1 MTILVSQKLISSI
14 ILYIIS
20 SLLGG
25 TASKAMQ
32 GLTLTEVNYDL
43 AVELLQERFGS
54 KQVIISA
61 HMDEL
66 TKLQDSTLDSPSSLR
81 NIYSKITV
89 HTQGLGSLGVDLN
102 HYGALLVPLIMP
114 KISN

>member
-1 MTILVSQKLISSI
+1 MTILISQKLISSI

-54 KQVIISA
+54 K
-61 HMDEL
+61 
-66 TKLQDSTLDSPSSLR
+66 
-81 NIYSKITV
+81 
-89 HTQGLGSLGVDLN
+89 
-102 HYGALLVPLIMP
+102 
-114 KISN
+114 